1 MMTGT
6 ITMEDLS
13 KQKRLEVE
21 LGDGVV
27 PTHTVGQTIE
37 HYLER
42 MGIPPNG
49 QRWTAYSRGVRMNSK
64 HAVADLPDDRTQWTV
79 LPEVSA
85 G

>member
-1 MMTGT
+1 MMTGS
-6 ITMEDLS
+6 IAMQDLS
-13 KQKRLEVE
+13 RQKRLEVD

-27 PTHTVGQTIE
+27 PSHTVGQAIE

-42 MGIPPNG
+42 MAIPPNG
-49 QRWTAYSRGVRMNSK
+49 QAWTAYSGGVRLDSK
-64 HAVADLPDDRTQWTV
+64 LTVADLPEARSQWTV